1 MGIPVL
7 FPVSPPNPA
16 PSPGPPPTVL
26 LNPRWREEAPP
37 APQAVQRGPGWG
49 SEVLT
54 EPFPHDGWPAGWSR
68 SSNLLP
74 IWTDALPTIQLVR
87 ATNHSVQSDQGGGGG
102 GGVWRQEA
110 GTVAPRGTW
119 SGERGHGVGVLMVGG
134 LAASWHLIPPSL
146 PSASSATP

>member
-1 MGIPVL
+1 M
-7 FPVSPPNPA
+7 
-16 PSPGPPPTVL
+16 
-26 LNPRWREEAPP
+26 
-37 APQAVQRGPGWG
+37 PQAAQRGPGWG

-87 ATNHSVQSDQGGGGG
+87 ATNHSVQSDQGGE
-102 GGVWRQEA
+102 GVGRQEA

-119 SGERGHGVGVLMVGG
+119 AGEMAHRVGVLMVGG
-134 LAASWHLIPPSL
+134 LAASWALFPPSL
-146 PSASSATP
+146 PPASSATPQLQMTCSIFSPNLAPLPCSPPRCPSSS